1 MNEERTGFLIGML
14 IVEVVVFAVVL
25 YLIYGM

>member
-1 MNEERTGFLIGML
+1 MNEERPGFLIGML

-25 YLIYGM
+25 YLIYGA

>member
-1 MNEERTGFLIGML
+1 MNEERPGFLIGML

>member
-1 MNEERTGFLIGML
+1 MNEERPGFLIGML

-25 YLIYGM
+25 YLIYGK